1 MGCRGNVRA
10 DEDLLR
16 FLNNLEKEEYKLEI
30 IKSENELNK
39 NNFYKTFYKDF
50 LAKKVDFISQNY
62 KTDNLNDPKLQKYLN
77 KYPKFKF
84 ERGQVLGNEDDFMIV
99 NKKYPHYNFK
109 VYQINFDNNEENGK
123 EDVFYSGGYWNEEEK
138 YGYSSYVIL
147 NKNSKNII
155 NPYINSKSYM
165 GGELVEPEYEGE
177 NKERTKNYTGIIE
190 YKNKY
195 YIYEISND
203 VPIITI
209 DFYYWDKKYKNISY
223 LLTYMLEIKGDEDE

>member
-1 MGCRGNVRA
+1 
-10 DEDLLR
+10 
-16 FLNNLEKEEYKLEI
+16 
-30 IKSENELNK
+30 
-39 NNFYKTFYKDF
+39 
-50 LAKKVDFISQNY
+50 
-62 KTDNLNDPKLQKYLN
+62 
-77 KYPKFKF
+77 
-84 ERGQVLGNEDDFMIV
+84 
-99 NKKYPHYNFK
+99 
-109 VYQINFDNNEENGK
+109 
-123 EDVFYSGGYWNEEEK
+123 
-138 YGYSSYVIL
+138 
-147 NKNSKNII
+147 
-155 NPYINSKSYM
+155 M